1 MIIMKSDKCDY
12 YTPGC
17 EVLEI
22 ICEDNMLM
30 ITSNQI
36 GGGED
41 GEMEEGGEI

>member
-1 MIIMKSDKCDY
+1 MKSDKCDY

-17 EVLEI
+17 EVQEI